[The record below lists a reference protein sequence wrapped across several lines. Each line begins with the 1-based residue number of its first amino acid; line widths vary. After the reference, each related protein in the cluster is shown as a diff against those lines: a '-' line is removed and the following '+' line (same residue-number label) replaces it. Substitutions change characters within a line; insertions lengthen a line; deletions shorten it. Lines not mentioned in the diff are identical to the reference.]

1 MKQMPM
7 IEKFMSTLPYT
18 VNKELPVKKALEIM
32 KEHRIRHLPVEY
44 KGELVGVVTDGD
56 IDLANTFTHPEE
68 LIIEDIMTLDP
79 YTVAPHTGVDDVVL
93 NMAEHKFGCA
103 IIKQDNGKV
112 VGIFTANDGLR
123 VLGEVLKGNFK
134 PIQQ

>member
-18 VNKELPVKKALEIM
+18 IDKNLPVRKALDMM
-32 KEHRIRHLPVEY
+32 KEYKIRHLPVEY
-44 KGELVGVVTDGD
+44 KGELVGVVTNGD
-56 IDLANTFTHPEE
+56 IDLANSFEHPEE
-68 LIIEDIMTLDP
+68 LMIGDIMTLNP
-79 YTVAPHTGVDDVVL
+79 YSVSPHTGVDDVVL
-93 NMAEHKFGCA
+93 NMAEHKISCA
-103 IIKQDNGKV
+103 IIQQDNGKV

-134 PIQQ
+134 PIQ